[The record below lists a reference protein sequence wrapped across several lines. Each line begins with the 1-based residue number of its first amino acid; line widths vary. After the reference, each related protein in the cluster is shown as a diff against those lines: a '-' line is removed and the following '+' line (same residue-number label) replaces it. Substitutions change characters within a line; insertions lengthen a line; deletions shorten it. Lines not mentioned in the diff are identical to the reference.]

1 MEREVNGGVTVEIV
15 EGDISSQDDV
25 DAVVN
30 AANAELTSGGGVAG
44 AIHQAAGPGLADES
58 RPLSPIQPGEAVIT
72 GGHELPNRH
81 VIHVLG
87 PVYGSDKPEDEL
99 LTRCYRNT
107 LLLAEEHGLES
118 IAFPS
123 ISTGAFGYPIEEAA
137 EVALRTVLES
147 VKNLQSVRRI
157 RFVLYGE
164 ENFEAYERVLPRLL

>member
-1 MEREVNGGVTVEIV
+1 MEREVDGGVTVEIV
-15 EGDISSQDDV
+15 EGDISSQDDMDV
-25 DAVVN
+25 VVN

-44 AIHQAAGPGLADES
+44 AIHQAAGPGLAEES

-99 LTRCYRNT
+99 LAQCYRNA
-107 LLLAEEHGLES
+107 LSLAEEHDLKS
-118 IAFPS
+118 VAFPS
-123 ISTGAFGYPIEEAA
+123 ISTGAFGYPVEEAA
-137 EVALRTVLES
+137 EVALRTVLEGTE
-147 VKNLQSVRRI
+147 NLQSVRRI

-164 ENFEAYERVLPRLL
+164 ENFEAYKRLLQRLL

>member
-1 MEREVNGGVTVEIV
+1 MEREVNGVTVEIV
-15 EGDISSQDDV
+15 EGDITSQDDM

-44 AIHQAAGPGLADES
+44 AIHQAAGPGLAEES
-58 RPLSPIQPGEAVIT
+58 RPLAPIQPGEAVIT

-99 LTRCYRNT
+99 LARCYRNA
-107 LLLAEEHGLES
+107 LSLAEEHDVES
-118 IAFPS
+118 VAFPS
-123 ISTGAFGYPIEEAA
+123 ISTGAFGYPVEEAA

-147 VKNLQSVRRI
+147 AENLQSVRRI

-164 ENFEAYERVLPRLL
+164 ENFEAYERVLRKLL

>member
-15 EGDISSQDDV
+15 EGDISSQDDMDV
-25 DAVVN
+25 VVN

-44 AIHQAAGPGLADES
+44 AIHQAAGPGLAEES

-99 LTRCYRNT
+99 LAQCYRNA
-107 LLLAEEHGLES
+107 LSLAEEHDLKS
-118 IAFPS
+118 VAFPS
-123 ISTGAFGYPIEEAA
+123 ISTGAFGYPVEEGA
-137 EVALRTVLES
+137 EVALQTVLEGAE
-147 VKNLQSVRRI
+147 NLQSIRRI

-164 ENFEAYERVLPRLL
+164 ENFEAYKRVLLRLL

>member
-15 EGDISSQDDV
+15 EGDISSQDDM

-44 AIHQAAGPGLADES
+44 AIHQAAGPGLAEES
-58 RPLSPIQPGEAVIT
+58 RPLAPIQPGEAVIT

-99 LTRCYRNT
+99 LAQCYRNA
-107 LLLAEEHGLES
+107 LSLAEEHDLES
-118 IAFPS
+118 VAFPS
-123 ISTGAFGYPIEEAA
+123 ISTGAFGYPVEEAA

-147 VKNLQSVRRI
+147 AENLQSIRRI

-164 ENFEAYERVLPRLL
+164 ENFEAYKRVLPRLL

>member
-15 EGDISSQDDV
+15 EGDISSQDDM

-30 AANAELTSGGGVAG
+30 ATNAELTSGGGVAG
-44 AIHQAAGPGLADES
+44 AIHQAAGPGLAEES

-99 LTRCYRNT
+99 LAQCYRNA
-107 LLLAEEHGLES
+107 LSLAEEHDLES
-118 IAFPS
+118 VAFPS
-123 ISTGAFGYPIEEAA
+123 ISTGAFGYPVEEAA

-147 VKNLQSVRRI
+147 AENLQSIRRI

-164 ENFEAYERVLPRLL
+164 ENFEAYKRVLPRLL

>member
-15 EGDISSQDDV
+15 EGDISSQDDM

-44 AIHQAAGPGLADES
+44 AIHQAAGPGLAEES

-99 LTRCYRNT
+99 LAQCYRNA
-107 LLLAEEHGLES
+107 LSLAEEHDLES
-118 IAFPS
+118 VAFPS
-123 ISTGAFGYPIEEAA
+123 ISTGAFGYPVEEAA

-147 VKNLQSVRRI
+147 AENLQSIRRI

-164 ENFEAYERVLPRLL
+164 ENFEAYKRVLPRLL

>member
-1 MEREVNGGVTVEIV
+1 
-15 EGDISSQDDV
+15 
-25 DAVVN
+25 
-30 AANAELTSGGGVAG
+30 
-44 AIHQAAGPGLADES
+44 
-58 RPLSPIQPGEAVIT
+58 VIT

>member
-15 EGDISSQDDV
+15 EGDISSQDDMDV
-25 DAVVN
+25 VVN

-44 AIHQAAGPGLADES
+44 AIHQAAGPGLAEES

-99 LTRCYRNT
+99 LAQCYRNA
-107 LLLAEEHGLES
+107 LSLAEEHDLKS
-118 IAFPS
+118 VAFPS
-123 ISTGAFGYPIEEAA
+123 ISTGAFGYPVEEGA
-137 EVALRTVLES
+137 EVALQTVLES
-147 VKNLQSVRRI
+147 AENLQSIRRI
-157 RFVLYGE
+157 RFVLHGE
-164 ENFEAYERVLPRLL
+164 ENFEAYKRVLLRLL

>member
-15 EGDISSQDDV
+15 EGDISSQDDM

-44 AIHQAAGPGLADES
+44 AIHQAAGPGLAEES

-99 LTRCYRNT
+99 LAQCYRNA
-107 LLLAEEHGLES
+107 LSLAEEHDLKS
-118 IAFPS
+118 VAFPS
-123 ISTGAFGYPIEEAA
+123 ISTGAFGYPVEEAA

-147 VKNLQSVRRI
+147 AENLQSIRRI

-164 ENFEAYERVLPRLL
+164 ENFEAYKRVLLRLL

>member
-1 MEREVNGGVTVEIV
+1 MEREVNGVTVEIV
-15 EGDISSQDDV
+15 EGDITSQDDM

-30 AANAELTSGGGVAG
+30 AANAELASGGGVAG
-44 AIHQAAGPGLADES
+44 AIHQAAGPGLAEES

-147 VKNLQSVRRI
+147 AKNLQSVRRV

>member
-15 EGDISSQDDV
+15 EGDISSQDDMDV
-25 DAVVN
+25 VVN

-44 AIHQAAGPGLADES
+44 AIHQAAGPGLAEES

-99 LTRCYRNT
+99 LAQCYRNA
-107 LLLAEEHGLES
+107 LSLAEEHDLKS
-118 IAFPS
+118 VAFPS
-123 ISTGAFGYPIEEAA
+123 ISTGAFGYPVEEGA
-137 EVALRTVLES
+137 EVALQTVLES
-147 VKNLQSVRRI
+147 AENLQSIRRI

-164 ENFEAYERVLPRLL
+164 ENFEAYKRVLLRLL

>member
-1 MEREVNGGVTVEIV
+1 MEREVNGGVTVETV
-15 EGDISSQDDV
+15 EGDISSQDDM

-44 AIHQAAGPGLADES
+44 AIHQAAGPGLAEES

-72 GGHELPNRH
+72 GGHELPNRQ

-99 LTRCYRNT
+99 LAQCYRNT
-107 LLLAEEHGLES
+107 LSLAEEHDLES
-118 IAFPS
+118 VAFPS
-123 ISTGAFGYPIEEAA
+123 ISTGAFGYPVEEAA

-147 VKNLQSVRRI
+147 AENLQSIRRI

>member
-15 EGDISSQDDV
+15 EGDISSQDDM

-44 AIHQAAGPGLADES
+44 AIHQAAGPGLAEES

-99 LTRCYRNT
+99 LAQCYRNA
-107 LLLAEEHGLES
+107 LSLAEEHDLES
-118 IAFPS
+118 VAFPS
-123 ISTGAFGYPIEEAA
+123 ISTGAFGYPVEEAA

-147 VKNLQSVRRI
+147 AENLQSIRRI

>member
-15 EGDISSQDDV
+15 EGDISSQDDM

-44 AIHQAAGPGLADES
+44 AIHQAAGSGLAEES

-99 LTRCYRNT
+99 LAQCYRNA
-107 LLLAEEHGLES
+107 LSLAEEHDLKS
-118 IAFPS
+118 VAFPS
-123 ISTGAFGYPIEEAA
+123 ISTGAFGYPAEEAA
-137 EVALRTVLES
+137 EVALRAVLES
-147 VKNLQSVRRI
+147 AENLQSVRRI

-164 ENFEAYERVLPRLL
+164 ENFEVYERVLLRLL